1 LHQTISFSK
10 SSSQL
15 ISLIIKSLI
24 FFHLIGDGWSKD
36 AFFEGQFTPK
46 KAVQPINV
54 FLFLERDEQAAKR
67 ASAHVKAEKR
77 KQKKRAFREWKTES
91 LLIVR
96 DNRQITSKYEQPVP
110 TTAYPELA
118 FPPEV
123 FSLFSLTLN
132 RPDDLPTLCFLDL
145 PLTPSLTHDLYYIL
159 LPYTGYTKYHRH
171 WKDA

>member
-1 LHQTISFSK
+1 MDFTNN
-10 SSSQL
+10 QL
-15 ISLIIKSLI
+15 FMNIMV
-24 FFHLIGDGWSKD
+24 FYRIGDGWSKD

-46 KAVQPINV
+46 KAVEPINV

-67 ASAHVKAEKR
+67 ASARVKAEKR

-123 FSLFSLTLN
+123 SIPFSLTI
-132 RPDDLPTLCFLDL
+132 TL
-145 PLTPSLTHDLYYIL
+145 
-159 LPYTGYTKYHRH
+159 
-171 WKDA
+171 

>member
-1 LHQTISFSK
+1 M
-10 SSSQL
+10 
-15 ISLIIKSLI
+15 ISLIITSLVY
-24 FFHLIGDGWSKD
+24 HLIGDGWSKD

-46 KAVQPINV
+46 KAVGPINV
-54 FLFLERDEQAAKR
+54 FLFFERDEQAAKR

-96 DNRQITSKYEQPVP
+96 DNRQITSKYDQPVP

-123 FSLFSLTLN
+123 FSLSSLTHSLTLN
-132 RPDDLPTLCFLDL
+132 WCYYLPSLRLLDL
-145 PLTPSLTHDLYYIL
+145 HLTSSLTHHL
-159 LPYTGYTKYHRH
+159 
-171 WKDA
+171 